1 MPGRKRKTSKPTA
14 ASPRSSPRSRRGGS
28 VETALQAIDR
38 AMRSLKA
45 RWYLFGA
52 QAVALHGAQ
61 RTTQD
66 VDVTVLTDEPTAA
79 LVKALR
85 REQLVATFDDDA
97 FIEQTRVIPCQ
108 HLPSGWKVD
117 VVLGGPGL
125 EELLSLE
132 AENHRVGALRVPVV
146 RLEHLLALKTLA
158 ARPQDLADVAR
169 LLAARP
175 DANLDTVRALLREL
189 ESALAD
195 SELVDRFEA
204 LVRAAG
210 LRPTRA

>member
-1 MPGRKRKTSKPTA
+1 MGRL
-14 ASPRSSPRSRRGGS
+14 
-28 VETALQAIDR
+28 E
-38 AMRSLKA
+38 A

-66 VDVTVLTDEPTAA
+66 VDVTVLTDEPTAV
-79 LVKALR
+79 LVEALR
-85 REQLVATFDDDA
+85 QERLVTMFDDAA

-108 HLPSGWKVD
+108 HVPSGWKVD

-125 EELLSLE
+125 EELVSLE
-132 AENHRVGALRVPVV
+132 SEPHRVGALRVPVV
-146 RLEHLLALKTLA
+146 RLEHLLVLKTLA
-158 ARPQDLADVAR
+158 GRPQDLADIAR

-175 DANLDTVRALLREL
+175 EANLEVVRALLREL
-189 ESALAD
+189 GDALAD

-204 LVRAAG
+204 LVPPRG
-210 LRPTRA
+210 RRPTRA

>member
-1 MPGRKRKTSKPTA
+1 
-14 ASPRSSPRSRRGGS
+14 
-28 VETALQAIDR
+28 
-38 AMRSLKA
+38 MRSLKA

-125 EELLSLE
+125 DELLSLE